1 MHDWSLFSIL
11 GGFMDLFKLEWI
23 GIFLF
28 FMILISIQFTLNKM
42 VLLLKE
48 IIHLLKIKK
57 Q

>member
-1 MHDWSLFSIL
+1 
-11 GGFMDLFKLEWI
+11 MDLFKLEWI